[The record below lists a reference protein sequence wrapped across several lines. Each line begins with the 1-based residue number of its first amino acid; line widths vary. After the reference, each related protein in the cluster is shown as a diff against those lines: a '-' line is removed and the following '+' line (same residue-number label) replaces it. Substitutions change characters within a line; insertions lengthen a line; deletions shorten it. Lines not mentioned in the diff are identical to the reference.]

1 MAQSGDRNDP
11 IPGFRFEMRRDDLP
25 VAGFS
30 ECTGLQVEIDV
41 KEYNEGGLNSF
52 VRKFPGRNK
61 QGNLML
67 KRGIVDRELWNWYYD
82 LTQGRVR
89 FRDGTI
95 TVNDPSGQEAVMVW
109 RITRAFP
116 LKWTGP
122 ELNAS
127 QNNVAVETLEL
138 AFHALERTT

>member
-11 IPGFRFEMRRDDLP
+11 IPAFRFQVRLDDLP

-30 ECTGLQVEIDV
+30 ECTGLQVELEV
-41 KEYNEGGLNSF
+41 KDYHEGGLNQF
-52 VRKFPGRNK
+52 TRKFVGHNK
-61 QGNLML
+61 QGGLTL

-82 LTQGRVR
+82 LMQGRVR
-89 FRDGTI
+89 FRDGSI
-95 TVNDPSGQEAVMVW
+95 TVFDPAGETVMVW
-109 RITRAFP
+109 RITHAFP
-116 LKWTGP
+116 TKWVGP

-138 AFHALERTT
+138 AFQGLERTT

>member
-11 IPGFRFEMRRDDLP
+11 IPAFRFQVRLDDLP

-30 ECTGLQVEIDV
+30 ECTGLQAELEV
-41 KEYNEGGLNSF
+41 KDYHEGGLNQF
-52 VRKFPGRNK
+52 TRKFPGHNK
-61 QGNLML
+61 QSGLTL

-82 LTQGRVR
+82 LMQGRVR
-89 FRDGTI
+89 FRDGSI
-95 TVNDPSGQEAVMVW
+95 TVFDPAGETVMVW
-109 RITRAFP
+109 RITHAFP
-116 LKWTGP
+116 TKWVGP

-138 AFHALERTT
+138 AFQGLERTT

>member
-11 IPGFRFEMRRDDLP
+11 IPGFRFEVRLDDLP

-61 QGNLML
+61 QGNLTL
-67 KRGIVDRELWNWYYD
+67 RRGIVDRELWDWYYD

-95 TVNDPSGQEAVMVW
+95 TVNDPSGQEAMMVW
-109 RITRAFP
+109 RITHAFP

-122 ELNAS
+122 ELNAA

>member
-11 IPGFRFEMRRDDLP
+11 IPAFRYEIRLDDLP

-30 ECTGLQVEIDV
+30 ECTGLQLEIEIKD
-41 KEYNEGGLNSF
+41 YNEGGLNSF
-52 VRKFPGRNK
+52 VRKFPGRSK
-61 QGNLML
+61 QSNLTL

-82 LTQGRVR
+82 LMQGRVR
-89 FRDGTI
+89 FRDGSI
-95 TVNDPSGQEAVMVW
+95 TVYDPSGGETVMVW
-109 RITRAFP
+109 RITHAFP
-116 LKWTGP
+116 IKWTGP

-138 AFHALERTT
+138 AFHNLERTT